1 MAGTV
6 RTQGFQS
13 SHTGSAY
20 PIHVYLPPG
29 NAAAHAAMPV
39 VYLLDGDSRF
49 ETMMQIVE
57 STRTLVIVVAIGNDA
72 RRNQDYVPVNTCTSG
87 GGGHVAYL
95 NFIRLELT
103 PFIEANFGGRPLRRV
118 LLGHSHA
125 GSLVLHALFA
135 EAGANRHFSAY
146 LASDASIPCMR
157 ETLDGLDGWEAAYA
171 ATNTSLPP
179 RLHLAYA
186 GNVANADLATHLQ
199 GRRYGGLTLA
209 ANACGSGHIGMIP
222 IAFADALAFALAW
235 LLWPEFIRVN
245 TGAAVQ
251 RACPAGRCP
260 DVAGVHPFS

>member
-1 MAGTV
+1 MLSLATAACGGGGSDSAMAGTV

-39 VYLLDGDSRF
+39 VYLLDGDSRLD
-49 ETMMQIVE
+49 TMVQIVE
-57 STRTLVIVVAIGNDA
+57 STRTLVIVVAIGNEA

-118 LLGHSHA
+118 LLAHSHA
-125 GSLVLHALFA
+125 GSFVVHALFA

-179 RLHLAYA
+179 APAPGVCRQCGQRRLGDAPA
-186 GNVANADLATHLQ
+186 GPPLRRADPGSQCLRQWAHRHDPHRLC
-199 GRRYGGLTLA
+199 RCARVCFGLV
-209 ANACGSGHIGMIP
+209 
-222 IAFADALAFALAW
+222 ALA
-235 LLWPEFIRVN
+235 
-245 TGAAVQ
+245 
-251 RACPAGRCP
+251 
-260 DVAGVHPFS
+260 